1 MIRYVLAGIAFAVL
15 GLGTG
20 AAAQAETAVVLNS
33 RDAQV
38 SLLDM
43 QAGRETGKLDVGKEP
58 HHLYP
63 TPDGKSLIVA
73 NALSS
78 ELTFL
83 DPATGA
89 FQRKVTGIDDPY
101 QIGFAFDNKRFVVN
115 SLRLD
120 RVDVYDYDGTNFKLV
135 KRFPLKSMPSHMA
148 FLPDSSVVYITLQG
162 SNQVAAIDLRKL
174 EVLWQ
179 VPVGEAPAGIFMT
192 PDSKFLLVGIMGADY
207 VEVIDIAKRQ
217 TVKRIKTGMG
227 CHNFRG
233 LGDKRHVFV
242 GNRVSNTINLIDMQ
256 TLENVATIPVPG
268 GPDDME
274 ITADGKQLWTTSRF
288 IKQVTV
294 VDLATREIV
303 RKIPVGRS
311 PHGIFFVHRAP
322 LL

>member
-1 MIRYVLAGIAFAVL
+1 MIRRLLAGAAFAAL
-15 GLGTG
+15 GLSGTS
-20 AAAQAETAVVLNS
+20 ALAQTAVVLNS

-43 QAGRETGKLDVGKEP
+43 KEGRETGRLDVGKEP

-73 NALSS
+73 NALGND
-78 ELTFL
+78 LTFL
-83 DPATGA
+83 DPKTGA
-89 FQRKVTGIDDPY
+89 FQRKVAGIDDPY
-101 QIGFAFDNKRFVVN
+101 QIGFAYDNKRFVVN

-120 RVDVYDYDGTNFKLV
+120 RVDVYDYDGASFKLV

-148 FLPDSSVVYITLQG
+148 FTHDSGVVYITLQG
-162 SNQVAAIDLRKL
+162 SNQVAALDLRKM
-174 EVLWQ
+174 EVMWQ
-179 VPVGEAPAGIFMT
+179 VPVGEAPAGIFLT
-192 PDSKFLLVGIMGADY
+192 PDQKYLLVGIMGADY
-207 VEVIDIAKRQ
+207 VEVIDVATRQ

-227 CHNFRG
+227 CHNFRA

-242 GNRVSNTINLIDMQ
+242 GNRVANTINMIDMQ

-294 VDLATREIV
+294 VDLATRQVV

-311 PHGIFFVHRAP
+311 PHGIFFVDRAP